1 MPYATEAGF
10 ACEVFPE
17 IQEGM
22 TGYYVAYHYEDM
34 LIDSNGDG
42 GLDIHLQIAL
52 DESDKITA
60 GASAWDR

>member
-1 MPYATEAGF
+1 M
-10 ACEVFPE
+10 FPE